1 MRSITV
7 IGLVLLLAGCGSQ
20 WSKPGTSPE
29 LAARDLA
36 ECRHMAQIADR
47 RDSDIDTDIL
57 ASRGQDWHRVDTL
70 SIRRADYAESNRVR
84 SGDLV
89 ERCMAAKGYSP
100 KQ

>member
-1 MRSITV
+1 MRSIV
-7 IGLVLLLAGCGSQ
+7 GVALAFLLAGCGSQ
-20 WSKPGTSPE
+20 WSKPGTAPE

-36 ECRHMAQIADR
+36 ECRHMAEIADR
-47 RDSDIDTDIL
+47 RDRDIDTDIL

-70 SIRRADYAESNRVR
+70 SIRRTDYAESNRVR

-89 ERCMAAKGYSP
+89 ERCMTEKGYSP